1 MVHLYLVN
9 TYTALTEKP
18 SDAFFFNNE
27 HLKQF
32 QKATDGTKKET
43 PGYFYIMKILK
54 FIEEHYRV
62 GDLYMEYIKDGCKE
76 TSGQQ
81 CDWCSTTGWIG
92 PVMSRIPEPIPDK
105 EHQGYYKDVFDTP
118 SSTDDSGKPR
128 PVDEF
133 SPCANLKKWFAENKI
148 SLRNKRAIEEFSKQ
162 YAVQEEHVIYY
173 VQHMEELK
181 VNAQIRAR
189 ERQNK
194 KNERSQN
201 PSVTTTGMN

>member
-1 MVHLYLVN
+1 M
-9 TYTALTEKP
+9 
-18 SDAFFFNNE
+18 
-27 HLKQF
+27 
-32 QKATDGTKKET
+32 
-43 PGYFYIMKILK
+43 
-54 FIEEHYRV
+54 
-62 GDLYMEYIKDGCKE
+62 
-76 TSGQQ
+76 
-81 CDWCSTTGWIG
+81 
-92 PVMSRIPEPIPDK
+92 
-105 EHQGYYKDVFDTP
+105 FDTP

-148 SLRNKRAIEEFSKQ
+148 SLRNKRVIEEFSKQ
-162 YAVQEEHVIYY
+162 YAVQEEHVISY

-181 VNAQIRAR
+181 VIAQIRAR